1 MKHKASRDLYAYWNS
16 LRGEN
21 PAPER
26 SQIDPGAIR
35 SALGDTIILS
45 QERGQDANFR
55 LAGTRVCAL
64 FCRELKNTAF
74 EPLLDDRS
82 RADMAALVRQANAD
96 FSGFVAG
103 LTANVADTP
112 AIPVELLLLPIFQRG
127 TGDGR
132 LIGVLAPVL
141 PPASMPYWLGVK
153 PVLSLTL
160 NSWRHVSPQLETITV
175 PKYFEVPDMGA
186 TPRSAATAPAA
197 RQRAFVVFPGG
208 RA

>member
-16 LRGEN
+16 LRGER

-35 SALGDTIILS
+35 TALGDTLILS
-45 QERGQDANFR
+45 QERGQHANFR

-74 EPLLDDRS
+74 EPLFDDKS
-82 RADMAALVRQANAD
+82 RAELAGLVRQANID
-96 FSGFVAG
+96 FTGFVAG
-103 LTANVADTP
+103 LTANAADTP

-127 TGDGR
+127 TSDGR
-132 LIGVLAPVL
+132 LIGVLAP
-141 PPASMPYWLGVK
+141 ASAPYWLGIK
-153 PVLSLTL
+153 PVQSLTL
-160 NSWRHVSPQLETITV
+160 NSWRHVSPQLDAITV
-175 PKYFEVPDMGA
+175 PKYFDVPEVAAAPV
-186 TPRSAATAPAA
+186 SAATAPAA

-208 RA
+208 RV